1 MKKLIVLILIVIGS
15 TCFGL
20 TYDGGYYID
29 NMQSALSGSKTYDPI
44 YLALNEIEAAF
55 VDTPALT
62 SLKILESTG
71 ATYWT
76 KIQGGNQSANLTY
89 TLPTAYPGV
98 SGYVL
103 TSTDAGVMSW
113 SAVGATTVTDLDTAY
128 DGGAGITVDAGAVT
142 LTATNAANNTALTLV
157 QSDTATAKGM
167 TITNAGT
174 GNSIDIQGLAA
185 GKDIE
190 GTDDTWNIT
199 GAGLA
204 TVTGVATSTL
214 ATTGTTTLGN
224 GTGTV
229 AVSSSTWDISTAG
242 AISGVSTMA
251 MSDDLTLA
259 TGKGVKSSTTT
270 AETVGLYG
278 YDVDGA
284 AYLGGVVIT
293 NGDTVNTVIGGG
305 TGTAEVSTTTWD
317 VSTAGVVSGVTGLTV
332 AGTTSINDTA
342 STATTS
348 IGGGTTTGTV
358 SIATG
363 ASAQTINVGTGAGVK
378 ATTLGSTNTT
388 ASTTVQSG
396 TGDLTLTS
404 TDAITMTSAGAFN
417 IGANAVAQVITVG
430 NETGASSLALKAGT
444 GNITIDG
451 VAATTIT
458 VGDAAQ
464 TGTMKFGE
472 SSAAAQVDIATGS
485 GAHTVNIGNGAG
497 AQTVVLGSTNTTSA
511 TTIQSGTGDLA
522 ITSVDDLTINGG
534 SAGSI
539 INIGTNTHGNAIN
552 IATDDT
558 TADTLIIGSAK
569 DSTKVLGSV
578 LIGNLNFAADAEAS
592 DTYVIT
598 LSPVPTAYSTGM
610 MIVFTATTANTGAC
624 TVNVNALGA
633 KSLKSLHDQ
642 DPPDNYIE
650 AGSVVMAVYDG
661 TNFQMVQ
668 PDANP

>member
-1 MKKLIVLILIVIGS
+1 MKKLIVLILIVMGS
-15 TCFGL
+15 ACFGL

-89 TLPTAYPGV
+89 TLPTAYPV
-98 SGYVL
+98 ISGYVL

-128 DGGAGITVDAGAVT
+128 NGGAGVTVDAGAVT
-142 LTATNAANNTALTLV
+142 LTATNAANNTVFTLV

-190 GTDDTWNIT
+190 GTDDTWNVT

-204 TVTGVATSTL
+204 TLTGVATSTL
-214 ATTGTTTLGN
+214 TTTGTTTLGN
-224 GTGTV
+224 GTSTV
-229 AVSSSTWDISTAG
+229 AVNSSSWDISSTG
-242 AISGVSTMA
+242 AISGISTIA
-251 MSDDLTLA
+251 MSDDLTFA
-259 TGKGVKSSTTT
+259 TGKGIKSSTTT

-284 AYLGGVVIT
+284 AYLGGIIIT
-293 NGDTVNTVIGGG
+293 NGNTVNTAIGGG

-332 AGTTSINDTA
+332 AGTTSINDTS

-378 ATTLGSTNTT
+378 VTT
-388 ASTTVQSG
+388 
-396 TGDLTLTS
+396 
-404 TDAITMTSAGAFN
+404 
-417 IGANAVAQVITVG
+417 
-430 NETGASSLALKAGT
+430 
-444 GNITIDG
+444 
-451 VAATTIT
+451 
-458 VGDAAQ
+458 
-464 TGTMKFGE
+464 
-472 SSAAAQVDIATGS
+472 
-485 GAHTVNIGNGAG
+485 
-497 AQTVVLGSTNTTSA
+497 LGSTNTTSA
-511 TTIQSGTGDLA
+511 TTIQSGTGDLT

-539 INIGTNTHGNAIN
+539 INIGTNVHGNAIN

-558 TADTLIIGSAK
+558 AADTLIVGSAK
-569 DSTKVLGSV
+569 DNTKVLGSV
-578 LIGNLNFAADAEAS
+578 LIGNLNFAADAQVN

-598 LSPVPTAYSTGM
+598 LSPIPAAYSTGM

-661 TNFQMVQ
+661 TNFQMIQ
-668 PDANP
+668 PDTNP

>member
-1 MKKLIVLILIVIGS
+1 MSACLILRSKNMKKLIVLILIVMGS
-15 TCFGL
+15 ACFGL

-89 TLPTAYPGV
+89 TLPTAYPV
-98 SGYVL
+98 ISGYVL

-128 DGGAGITVDAGAVT
+128 NGGAGVTVDAGAVT
-142 LTATNAANNTALTLV
+142 LTATNAANNTVFTLV

-190 GTDDTWNIT
+190 GTDDTWNVT

-204 TVTGVATSTL
+204 TLTGVATSTL
-214 ATTGTTTLGN
+214 TTTGTTTLGN
-224 GTGTV
+224 GTSTV
-229 AVSSSTWDISTAG
+229 AVNSSSWDISSTG
-242 AISGVSTMA
+242 AISGISTIA
-251 MSDDLTLA
+251 MSDDLTFA
-259 TGKGVKSSTTT
+259 TGKGIKSSTTT

-284 AYLGGVVIT
+284 AYLGGIIIT
-293 NGDTVNTVIGGG
+293 NGNTVNTAIGGG

-332 AGTTSINDTA
+332 AGTTSINDTS

-378 ATTLGSTNTT
+378 VTT
-388 ASTTVQSG
+388 
-396 TGDLTLTS
+396 
-404 TDAITMTSAGAFN
+404 
-417 IGANAVAQVITVG
+417 
-430 NETGASSLALKAGT
+430 
-444 GNITIDG
+444 
-451 VAATTIT
+451 
-458 VGDAAQ
+458 
-464 TGTMKFGE
+464 
-472 SSAAAQVDIATGS
+472 
-485 GAHTVNIGNGAG
+485 
-497 AQTVVLGSTNTTSA
+497 LGSTNTTSA
-511 TTIQSGTGDLA
+511 TTIQSGTGDLT

-539 INIGTNTHGNAIN
+539 INIGTNVHGNAIN

-558 TADTLIIGSAK
+558 AADTLIVGSAK
-569 DSTKVLGSV
+569 DNTKVLGSV
-578 LIGNLNFAADAEAS
+578 LIGNLNFAADAQVN

-598 LSPVPTAYSTGM
+598 LSPIPAAYSTGM

-661 TNFQMVQ
+661 TNFQMIQ
-668 PDANP
+668 PDTNP